1 MIAVELPGGRAV
13 FSTRRGGVSE
23 GRYESLNLGRLTDD
37 DPLAVE
43 ENHHRLAAAT
53 VPYASALQV
62 HGSELHEWEQV
73 PDGPPPEGDG
83 HVTSAP
89 EVGLMVLVAD
99 CLPIALLAPGRAAM
113 LHGGW
118 RGLAGGILERALDRF
133 DEPPRAVI
141 GPGIGPCCY
150 EVGEEVLAEFAGI
163 DGVAEG
169 RMLDLKAVA
178 RAKLAGA
185 ASVEDVGLC
194 TSCDPELFFSHRRDE
209 GITGR
214 QAGVAWLT
222 G

>member
-1 MIAVELPGGRAV
+1 MIEVDLPGGRAV
-13 FSTRRGGVSE
+13 FSTRKGGVSR
-23 GRYESLNLGRLTDD
+23 GPYESLNLGPLTGDE
-37 DPLAVE
+37 PVAVE
-43 ENHHRLAAAT
+43 ENRRRLAEAT
-53 VPYASALQV
+53 VSFAAGLQV
-62 HGSELHEWEQV
+62 HGTELHEWGAV
-73 PDGPPPEGDG
+73 PEGPAPEGDG
-83 HVTSAP
+83 HLTSTP
-89 EVGLMVLVAD
+89 QVGLMVLVAD
-99 CLPIALLAPGRAAM
+99 CLPIALVAPGRAAM

-118 RGLAGGILERALDRF
+118 RSLAGGIVAKALDRF

-150 EVGEEVLAEFAGI
+150 EVGEEVLAEFAEL

-178 RAKLAGA
+178 RAKLGGA
-185 ASVEDVGLC
+185 ASVEDVDLC
-194 TSCDPELFFSHRRDE
+194 TSCNPELFFSHRRDA